1 MACPIEVKTIP
12 TNEQEL
18 DWDWV
23 RGTLMSNK
31 GVVYANYAGIPV
43 GMCIRLF
50 SYERTIMFVCIHGLR
65 ESCSPRGTHRKKHGY
80 HLVLHI

>member
-1 MACPIEVKTIP
+1 MIHCNVTMWVKTIP

-23 RGTLMSNK
+23 RGTLVSNK
-31 GVVYANYAGIPV
+31 GVVYADYAGVPV

-50 SYERTIMFVCIHGLR
+50 FL
-65 ESCSPRGTHRKKHGY
+65 
-80 HLVLHI
+80 